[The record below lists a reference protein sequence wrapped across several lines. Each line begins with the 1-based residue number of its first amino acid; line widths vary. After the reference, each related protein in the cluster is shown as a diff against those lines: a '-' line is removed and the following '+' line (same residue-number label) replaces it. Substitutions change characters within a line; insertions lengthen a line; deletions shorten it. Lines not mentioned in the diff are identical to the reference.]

1 DRAGRSKRGR
11 VAAEDARAPG
21 QAESLDVAADRS
33 ARRHRFL
40 DEERVGSAARE
51 GLEAEGAGAGEKV
64 EHARALDRV
73 AMSVRE
79 DVEDRLAQAVG
90 GRTGLAPGGRGEQP
104 AAQLTA
110 DDAHRAPPGSAFPL
124 PAR

>member
-40 DEERVGSAARE
+40 DEERVGGAARE

-73 AMSVRE
+73 AVGVRE
-79 DVEDRLAQAVG
+79 DVEDRLAQAI
-90 GRTGLAPGGRGEQP
+90 GRRPRVAPRGRGERP
-104 AAQLTA
+104 AANLTA
-110 DDAHRAPPGSAFPL
+110 DDAHRASPVSAFSL
-124 PAR
+124 P